1 MGGTRSGSEDSSLNI
16 SYLCALFFGRIYMND
31 IEFMGLAL
39 EEAKIAYQNGEVP
52 VGAVLV
58 KNNQVIASSY
68 NQKDSKNCAIFHAEI
83 GCIMEAS
90 EKLENWRLIDCTLY
104 VTMMPCPMCASAIA
118 QSRIA
123 KVVYG
128 TVVNTNDV
136 ELVEKIFSTRS
147 YGNTVELIGGIL
159 EEETSNL
166 VKDFFREK
174 RS

>member
-1 MGGTRSGSEDSSLNI
+1 
-16 SYLCALFFGRIYMND
+16 MNLK
-31 IEFMGLAL
+31 FMDLAI
-39 EEAKIAYQNGEVP
+39 EEAIKAFEEGEVP
-52 VGAVLV
+52 IGCVIVCE
-58 KNNQVIASSY
+58 NRVIAAAH
-68 NQKDSKNCAIFHAEI
+68 NMKERMQCATKHAEI
-83 GCIMEAS
+83 LAVEKAS
-90 EKLENWRLIDCTLY
+90 EIFCNWRLDNCDVYITLE
-104 VTMMPCPMCASAIA
+104 PCPMCASAIA

-128 TVVNTNDV
+128 TVANTNDV